1 MCQAGTISGEGFAKC
16 VNCPGGFYSSV
27 DGANSCHVCPAD
39 KYSNVGAKSC
49 SSCPKGKK
57 SEPGS
62 AQCY

>member
-1 MCQAGTISGEGFAKC
+1 MSSWECI
-16 VNCPGGFYSSV
+16 NCPGGFYSSV
-27 DGANSCHVCPAD
+27 DGANSCLVCPAD